1 MKNKPA
7 HRPKTAR
14 HRGENFESAGTG
26 FVIIGKNPVKE
37 ALREDRQIDRIYVM
51 KDNRDHVLGDIT
63 AQAKK
68 KGIVIHSVEKQKLNQ
83 IARNAGFENT
93 NHQGIAA
100 MMAPFDFADLDT
112 VIRDAGDGLFVILD
126 HIVDPHNFGAI
137 VRSANLCG
145 AAAVIFP
152 ERRSAS
158 VSAVSMK
165 ASAGA
170 MNATPMVKAANLSQV
185 IETLKDAGYWIACAD
200 MDGEPYEKID
210 WTGKMALVIGN
221 EGAGISPNVRK
232 HCDFAASIPNYGTVD
247 SFNASVAAGVLLCEA
262 ARQRHER

>member
-7 HRPKTAR
+7 RRPSR
-14 HRGENFESAGTG
+14 HRGENLEPADGG

-68 KGIVIHSVEKQKLNQ
+68 KGIVIHSVEKQKLTQ

-100 MMAPFDFADLDT
+100 MMAPFDFASLES
-112 VIRDAGDGLFVILD
+112 VIQDGGDHLIVLMD

-145 AAAVIFP
+145 AAAVVFP
-152 ERRSAS
+152 DRRSAS

-170 MNATPMVKAANLSQV
+170 MNATPMVKVANLTQA
-185 IETLKDAGYWIACAD
+185 IEALKDAGYWIACAD